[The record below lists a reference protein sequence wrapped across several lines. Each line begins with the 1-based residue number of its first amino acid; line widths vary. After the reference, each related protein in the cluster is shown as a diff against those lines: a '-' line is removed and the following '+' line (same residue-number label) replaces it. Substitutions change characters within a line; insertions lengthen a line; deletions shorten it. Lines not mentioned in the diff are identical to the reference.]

1 MFPIHLRKFKKNTL
15 LFRNLIKIIIARMFC
30 LILIL
35 PGIGM
40 FFIRITGKP
49 LCMRAI
55 WTGAI
60 GFGLV
65 NIPVSIYPAVE
76 SGRLDLDMLD
86 KKNHAN
92 IKFQRVN
99 ESTGKE
105 VAWENIV
112 KGYKHNDQY
121 VVLTDEDFEKA
132 SPEKSKLIEINEFV
146 KEEEIDSLY
155 FDTPYYLQPGKNGS
169 KAYGLLYKALSTTG
183 KVALGT
189 FVMRTK
195 ENFCML
201 KAMPGNMI
209 VLFKLRFPEE
219 IRSPDDIKVPEKI
232 TVKPGELKMA
242 VALVNQLTSK
252 KFSVAKYKDTYT
264 AALMKIITNK
274 AKGKKVTQPKFKLA
288 RNNTSDLMAQLKES
302 LKSKKAS

>member
-1 MFPIHLRKFKKNTL
+1 MSGSNRRSNPVEDPLRTDGLCPCNL
-15 LFRNLIKIIIARMFC
+15 LIAVM
-30 LILIL
+30 

-40 FFIRITGKP
+40 FFIRILGK
-49 LCMRAI
+49 LLNMRAI

-65 NIPVSIYPAVE
+65 NIPVSIYPAVAAD
-76 SGRLDLDMLD
+76 RLDLDMLD

-99 ESTGKE
+99 ESTGRE
-105 VAWENIV
+105 VPWENIV
-112 KGYKHNDQY
+112 KGYKYNDQY

-132 SPEKSKLIEINEFV
+132 GPEKSKLIEISEFV

-169 KAYGLLYKALSTTG
+169 KAYGLLYKAMDTTG

-201 KAMPGNMI
+201 KAMEGNMI
-209 VLFKLRFPEE
+209 ALFKLRFPED
-219 IRSPDDIKVPEKI
+219 IRDAGDIKVPERI
-232 TVKPGELKMA
+232 TVKSGELKMA
-242 VALVNQLTSK
+242 VALISQLTPK

-264 AALMKIITNK
+264 EALMKIITSK

-288 RNNTSDLMAQLKES
+288 RNNASDLMAQLKES

>member
-1 MFPIHLRKFKKNTL
+1 MSGSNRRSNPVEDPLRTDGLYPCNL
-15 LFRNLIKIIIARMFC
+15 LIAVM
-30 LILIL
+30 

-40 FFIRITGKP
+40 FFIRILGK
-49 LCMRAI
+49 LLNMRAI

-65 NIPVSIYPAVE
+65 NIPVSIYPAVAAD
-76 SGRLDLDMLD
+76 RLDLDMLD

-99 ESTGKE
+99 ESTGRE
-105 VAWENIV
+105 VPWENIV
-112 KGYKHNDQY
+112 KGYKYNDQY

-132 SPEKSKLIEINEFV
+132 GPEKSKLIEISEFV

-169 KAYGLLYKALSTTG
+169 KAYGLLYKAMDTTG

-201 KAMPGNMI
+201 KAMEGNMI
-209 VLFKLRFPEE
+209 ALFKLRFPED
-219 IRSPDDIKVPEKI
+219 IRDAGDIKVPERI

-242 VALVNQLTSK
+242 VALISQLTPK

-264 AALMKIITNK
+264 EALMKIITSK

-288 RNNTSDLMAQLKES
+288 RNNASDLMAQLKES

>member
-1 MFPIHLRKFKKNTL
+1 
-15 LFRNLIKIIIARMFC
+15 
-30 LILIL
+30 
-35 PGIGM
+35 
-40 FFIRITGKP
+40 
-49 LCMRAI
+49 MRAI

-65 NIPVSIYPAVE
+65 NIPVSIYPAVAAD
-76 SGRLDLDMLD
+76 RLDLDMLD

-92 IKFQRVN
+92 IKFMRVN

-112 KGYKHNDQY
+112 KGYKHNDRY

-155 FDTPYYLQPGKNGS
+155 FDTPYYLQPGKNGN
-169 KAYGLLYKALSTTG
+169 KAYGLLYKAMSTTG

-201 KAMPGNMI
+201 KAMEGNMI

-219 IRSPDDIKVPEKI
+219 IRDPDDIKVPEKI

-242 VALVNQLTSK
+242 VVLISQLTPK
-252 KFSVAKYKDTYT
+252 KFSVIKYKDTYT

-274 AKGKKVTQPKFKLA
+274 AKGKKVSQPKFKLA